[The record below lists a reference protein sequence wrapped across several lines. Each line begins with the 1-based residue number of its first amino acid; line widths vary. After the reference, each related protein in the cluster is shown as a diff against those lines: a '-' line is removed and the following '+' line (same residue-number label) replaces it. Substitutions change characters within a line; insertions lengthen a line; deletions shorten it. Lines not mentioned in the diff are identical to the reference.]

1 MRRFCF
7 AIVFAVMLFCLFS
20 TITPAGAAY
29 PEKEITLIIPWAA
42 GGSTDVVNRK
52 LASIMEQFIGKPIVV
67 INTTGGGGAVG
78 FNALKGAAPDGYTI
92 GATSTAM
99 PLNKYSGT
107 VYVPWEDVHHAALYC
122 SLRAAIAVP
131 TDSPYKTIQE
141 FVAASKAA
149 PETIRISNS
158 GTGATWHAVAMTLEK
173 ITGAKFA
180 HIPYEGGNPAVT
192 AAAGGHVEA
201 VCCAASEAASLVSAG
216 KLRYL
221 ALSGDDRSTISP
233 ETPTFKEAGIEGMW
247 GSHLDIAL
255 PLNCP
260 PEVINM
266 LKSAMKKA
274 VETDDWKEYANTAGH
289 SMVWIEGDDLVK
301 YLTDLDATFASILVN
316 K

>member
-1 MRRFCF
+1 MLVMV
-7 AIVFAVMLFCLFS
+7 VFFS
-20 TITPAGAAY
+20 QILSVSAFAAY
-29 PEKEITLIIPWAA
+29 PEKEITLVIPWAA

-52 LASIMEQFIGKPIVV
+52 LASIMEPILNKPIVV

-78 FNALKGAAPDGYTI
+78 FNALKGASKDGYTI

-99 PLNKYSGT
+99 PLNKYSGS
-107 VYVPWEDVHHAALYC
+107 VYVPWQDVYHVALYC

-131 TDSPYKTIQE
+131 IDSPYKTIQE
-141 FVAASKAA
+141 FVAAAKAN

-158 GTGATWHAVAMTLEK
+158 GTGATWHAVALTLEK
-173 ITGAKFA
+173 QTGAKFA

-201 VCCAASEAASLVSAG
+201 VCCAASEAVSLVSAG

-233 ETPTFKEAGIEGMW
+233 ETPTFKESGIDGMW
-247 GSHLDIAL
+247 GSHLEIAL
-255 PLNCP
+255 PLDCP
-260 PEVINM
+260 ADVIDT

-274 VETDDWKEYANTAGH
+274 TETDEWKEYMNTAGH

-301 YLTDLDATFASILVN
+301 YLTELDATFASILTT